1 MLFCSSA
8 IKIPIVM
15 FKSPCIICLFL
26 LFGLVACEIN
36 DAKRQF
42 TAPSVSTSVFEL
54 DNLAETKNNNT
65 PTDDDTVNIKMT
77 AHATQLVFRA
87 EDFNRQDL
95 ADSHVRELKSWWDS
109 LPKPLQAKVK
119 QNAISVEVVSNIR
132 SNTQSPNTSAQK
144 SDAQIEQTGAALE
157 RVIGSTTDMTY
168 TVNTTVVEKIS
179 SNQPATPK
187 STQADE
193 LATTNIS
200 LVETVPVKLSQFNIE
215 LPLQDL
221 NELNTETAQAL
232 QYWWN
237 SLPEDLQTKI
247 KQQEINIQLGV
258 HSIDRNEIGKNNA
271 KPILG
276 LNADAKIVVLEDLLV
291 RIIGTYRAGT
301 RAVSFAKISTTANIE
316 KSSRDNAHIRT
327 NQYLRIQLR
336 NNRSHVAA
344 PSAM

>member
-1 MLFCSSA
+1 
-8 IKIPIVM
+8 M
-15 FKSPCIICLFL
+15 FKSPCIICLL
-26 LFGLVACEIN
+26 LVLSLVACELN
-36 DAKRQF
+36 DTKRQF

-54 DNLAETKNNNT
+54 DNLADTKNNNIST
-65 PTDDDTVNIKMT
+65 NDDDTVNIKMT
-77 AHATQLVFRA
+77 AYATQLVFKA
-87 EDFNRQDL
+87 EDFNRIDL

-109 LPKPLQAKVK
+109 LPKPLQTKVK
-119 QNAISVEVVSNIR
+119 QNEISVEVVSNIR

-179 SNQPATPK
+179 SNQPATQKTVK
-187 STQADE
+187 SDE

-237 SLPEDLQTKI
+237 SLPEDLQMKI

-258 HSIDRNEIGKNNA
+258 HSIDRNEIGKNKS

-276 LNADAKIVVLEDLLV
+276 LNADAKLVVLEDLLT

-301 RAVSFAKISTTANIE
+301 RTVSFAKISSTANIE
-316 KSSRDNAHIRT
+316 KSTRENAHIRT

-336 NNRSHVAA
+336 NNRSQVAA